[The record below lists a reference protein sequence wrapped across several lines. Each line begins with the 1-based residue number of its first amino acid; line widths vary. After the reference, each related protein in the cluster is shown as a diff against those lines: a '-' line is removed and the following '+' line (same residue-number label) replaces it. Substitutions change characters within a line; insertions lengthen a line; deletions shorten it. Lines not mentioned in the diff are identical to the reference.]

1 MESRTRDSEA
11 VTMRNEIQRLLWLVL
26 ALGAAACTQR
36 SAADVGQMLAAPLG
50 ATCPSTTT
58 INGENCRWW
67 LNPGTRSWQLV
78 CGVAAGR
85 NLTIETR
92 ALDVMRRDSS
102 GVGQRTL
109 RDSSGVGQK
118 SRRDSSGVGQK
129 TLRDSSGVGQKTLRD
144 SSGVGQMLAAPAGS
158 TCSPTTTIDPEN
170 CYWWFDPQSQSWVI
184 VCRIGSQLV
193 IIDASELTRM
203 RRDSSGVGQ

>member
-1 MESRTRDSEA
+1 MEFRTRDSEA
-11 VTMRNEIQRLLWLVL
+11 VTMRNAIQRLLWLVL

-36 SAADVGQMLAAPLG
+36 SAGDVGQMLAAPLG

-67 LNPGTRSWQLV
+67 LNPRTRSWQLV
-78 CGVAAGR
+78 CGVAVGR

-92 ALDVMRRDSS
+92 ALNVMRRDSS

-118 SRRDSSGVGQK
+118 S
-129 TLRDSSGVGQKTLRD
+129 LRDSSGVGQKTLRD

-158 TCSPTTTIDPEN
+158 SCSATTTIDPEN